1 MHKVETL
8 KFRGP
13 LKALIIGAGIV
24 VGGTIFVMGLSE
36 GEVLVTAIT
45 GILVIG
51 LSCAIVV
58 LPKLETSTDGRQLVL
73 NLSPVKRYV
82 FNLSELES
90 IQPTTINAA
99 SYGGIGLRFVPGT
112 TGLIMKSGKGIEL
125 VHQGKRYV
133 FSSDD
138 PEKVLQ
144 ELSVP

>member
-24 VGGTIFVMGLSE
+24 IGGAIFVMGLSE

-73 NLSPVKRYV
+73 NLSPVKRYI